1 MKNVITVIVAFSV
14 LLSGCSG
21 GGGGGGSS
29 SAPATPSAAQGL
41 WNGITN
47 TNRTVV
53 GLVLSDGL
61 FYVLYSKVG
70 NPAIIAGVV
79 QGNGSTNGGSFSSS
93 NAKDF
98 NLEGAGI
105 LNASVSA
112 SFATKQTLNG
122 TVTPTAGGSSTF
134 TSTYNSNYEL
144 TPSVSILAGTFTG
157 QVAFSLG
164 VENAIVTVANNGS
177 LSGSGAGG
185 CNITGSVTPRSD
197 GNAFNTSVTFG
208 GAPCYFANQTYTGIS
223 YFDAPTK
230 RLYTA
235 APNSA
240 RSDSVIFVGTKP

>member
-14 LLSGCSG
+14 LLSGCG
-21 GGGGGGSS
+21 GGGGS

-61 FYVLYSKVG
+61 FYFLYSKVG

-122 TVTPTAGGSSTF
+122 TVTYTAGGSTF

-144 TPSVSILAGTFTG
+144 TPSVSTLAGTFTG

-164 VENAIVTVANNGS
+164 VENAVVTVANNGS
-177 LSGSGAGG
+177 LSGSGASG
-185 CNITGSVTPRSD
+185 CTITGSVTPRSD
-197 GNAFNTSVTFG
+197 GNAFTTSVTFG
-208 GAPCYFANQTYTGIS
+208 GAPCYFANQTFTGIS

-240 RSDSVIFVGTKP
+240 RSDGVIFVGTKP